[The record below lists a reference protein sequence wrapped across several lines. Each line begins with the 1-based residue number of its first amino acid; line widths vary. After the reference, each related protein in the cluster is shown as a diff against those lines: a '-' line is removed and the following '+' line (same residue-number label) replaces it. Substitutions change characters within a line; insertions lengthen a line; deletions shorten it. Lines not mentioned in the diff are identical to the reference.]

1 MSLRDL
7 KLALARVLTSTPVGT
22 AIGLAF
28 GERIPF
34 RGEWVDTSFAAV
46 TPEVKGML
54 FWRLYETG
62 EVQFIHRYLGSSLD
76 VVELGGSIGAVS
88 RHILRELGASPDARR
103 LVIVEANPDL
113 LDVLAKNAGTQATIL
128 HRAIAYGTPSV
139 SFNISSSSLGGSVG
153 GDSGRLVTV
162 PTTTL
167 AEILATAGLGDYAL
181 VCDIEGAEHALFA
194 NEAEALRRC
203 KRIIIELHDFE
214 GATAAS
220 LARSLE
226 KDHGFRKLASRGPVY
241 AFTR

>member
-1 MSLRDL
+1 MSLRDM

-34 RGEWVDTSFAAV
+34 RGEWVDTSFASV

-62 EVQFIHRYLGSSLD
+62 EVQFIQRYLGASLD

-88 RHILRELGASPDARR
+88 RHILRTLGSGSDRRR

-113 LDVLAKNAGTQATIL
+113 LDVLTANVGGRATIL
-128 HRAIAYGTPSV
+128 HRALAYGASSV
-139 SFNISSSSLGGSVG
+139 SFNISASSLGGALG
-153 GDSGRLVTV
+153 EGTGRRVTV
-162 PTTTL
+162 PATTL
-167 AEILATAGLGDYAL
+167 AEVRAEAGFGDYAL
-181 VCDIEGAEHALFA
+181 VCDIEGAEHAMFS
-194 NEAEALRRC
+194 NEAEELQRC
-203 KRIIIELHDFE
+203 KRLIIELHDFE
-214 GATAAS
+214 GATAES

-226 KDHGFRKLASRGPVY
+226 SDHGFRKLASRGPVY